1 MSENVY
7 DELQKVLNDIKQDS
21 NKLSISFLYINFDYN
36 LKQKLEILKGINNGV
51 DVSKYAN
58 IKFNGNQMEQLRICE
73 ELGLN
78 VDCILDED
86 IPYTLMNRIINSMA
100 LGLDIEPYLDGRFT
114 SYQLEVIIEGLE
126 DHLEVSKYA
135 KEEYSYEV
143 MLFCKRLLWES
154 VDIDKYDLAEIPVD
168 TILYIIEVHEDEGTD
183 FEDLLDKYFNN
194 KLVIYS

>member
-135 KEEYSYEV
+135 KEKYSYEV